1 MCCLLFCSSRRLHTS
16 CALVT
21 GVQTCA
27 LPIYVE
33 SWRVR
38 LDGIAHDYIA
48 TERPAG
54 DADAL
59 IKRALS
65 DATTPKPELKLNLRL
80 DPQLATPGTYKAKVA
95 TAPATLPPLRS
106 EEHTSE
112 LQSLMRISYAVFC
125 LKNKNTTTTYTYA
138 IHTTETTNRHI
149 S

>member
-95 TAPATLPPLRS
+95 TAPATLPPLPLESAPTRFNGPY
-106 EEHTSE
+106 ERTVA
-112 LQSLMRISYAVFC
+112 LQARVGNMREQ
-125 LKNKNTTTTYTYA
+125 LTTPGKNGRRA
-138 IHTTETTNRHI
+138 SREG
-149 S
+149 